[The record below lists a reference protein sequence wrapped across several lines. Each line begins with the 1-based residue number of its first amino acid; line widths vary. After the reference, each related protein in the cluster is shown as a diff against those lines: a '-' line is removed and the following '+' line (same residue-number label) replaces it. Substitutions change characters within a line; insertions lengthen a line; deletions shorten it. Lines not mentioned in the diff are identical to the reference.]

1 MAPRD
6 VTGFLGH
13 FSLSNAVSAA
23 RRTLRR
29 FRADK
34 AGVVGILFGLTLIPM
49 LGFVGGAID
58 FANAYQLRS
67 KLQNAVDA
75 ATLAAGREI
84 DLGASQSDAQTVA
97 NRVLQSNLGEGF
109 PLGVSANFSFNGKV
123 VTADASLNVDT
134 YILGVVGVKHFPI
147 AVTSTVNISGGTMEV
162 ALVLDNSGSMSG
174 RRLRDLKDAAKRL
187 TQILYQSDRSSDG
200 VKMAVVPFAAAVN
213 VGSGFTNASWM
224 DRTGESSIHAEN
236 FDANVTR
243 WDMFS
248 AMRGNQRWA
257 GCVEVRPA
265 PYDTSDAAP
274 VSGDSLFV
282 PMFAPDEPDG
292 AGWWSA
298 YNNSYLDDDD
308 GSCGRPPNGE
318 TDEQAQE
325 KTCKYQNERPS
336 GGQGPNY
343 MCDPQALLP
352 LTDIQGQVVSAI
364 ENMRARGMTNILEG
378 VMWGWRVLSPGE
390 PFTEG
395 RDYSISDNR
404 KFMIV
409 MTDGAN
415 THTGSNNQNMSRYS
429 AFGYAK
435 SGRLRSP
442 TSSTSSLVN
451 AMNTKTLEG
460 CNNAKASDITVFTI
474 AFNVNDRDTV
484 DMLRSCASS
493 NSRAFTIDNG
503 SALIAVFEAIA
514 NELNRLRIT
523 S

>member
-6 VTGFLGH
+6 ATS
-13 FSLSNAVSAA
+13 FSGRFSISRAVSAA

-34 AGVVGILFGLTLIPM
+34 AGVVGILFGLALVPM

-58 FANAYQLRS
+58 FANAYQHRT
-67 KLQNAVDA
+67 KLQNAIDA

-84 DLGASQSDAQTVA
+84 DLGASQAEARTVA
-97 NRVLQSNLGEGF
+97 DRVLQSNLGEGF
-109 PLGVSANFSFNGKV
+109 PAGVSANFNFDGKV

-134 YILGVVGVKHFPI
+134 YVLGVVGVNHFPV
-147 AVTSTVNISGGTMEV
+147 AVTSTVNISGGTLEV
-162 ALVLDNSGSMSG
+162 ALVLDNSGSMAGS
-174 RRLRDLKDAAKRL
+174 RLSDLKDAAKRL
-187 TQILYQSDRSSDG
+187 TEILYQSDRTSDG
-200 VKMAVVPFAAAVN
+200 VSMAVVPFAAAVN
-213 VGSGFTNASWM
+213 VGSGYANATWM

-236 FDANVTR
+236 FNTRATR
-243 WDMFS
+243 WDMFA

-265 PYDTSDAAP
+265 PHDTSDSAP
-274 VSGDSLFV
+274 VSGDTLFV
-282 PMFAPDEPDG
+282 PMFAPDEPDSSRG
-292 AGWWSA
+292 AS

-308 GSCGRPPNGE
+308 GFCGRPPRNE
-318 TDEQAQE
+318 SEEQAQE
-325 KTCKYQNERPS
+325 KTCKYNNERPR
-336 GGQGPNY
+336 GGRGPNY
-343 MCDPQALLP
+343 MCDPQALQP
-352 LTDIQGQVVSAI
+352 LTDVQSRVVGAI
-364 ENMRARGMTNILEG
+364 ESMSAQGMTNIMEG
-378 VMWGWRVLSPGE
+378 VMWGWRVLSPGA

-395 RDYSISDNR
+395 RDYSITDNR

-409 MTDGAN
+409 MSDGAN
-415 THTGSNNQNMSRYS
+415 THTGRNNQNRSRYS

-435 SGRLRSP
+435 NGRLRSP
-442 TSSTSSLVN
+442 TSSTSRLVD

-460 CNNAKASDITVFTI
+460 CTNAKASNITVFTI
-474 AFNVNDRDTV
+474 AFNVNDQDTV
-484 DMLRSCASS
+484 TMLRNCASS
-493 NSRAFTIDNG
+493 PARAFTINNG

>member
-6 VTGFLGH
+6 VTRFSER
-13 FSLSNAVSAA
+13 FSLSNAVSAT
-23 RRTLRR
+23 RRTWRR
-29 FRADK
+29 FLADK

-97 NRVLQSNLGEGF
+97 NRVLQSNLGESF
-109 PLGVSANFSFNGKV
+109 PSGVSANFNFNGKV
-123 VTADASLNVDT
+123 VTADASLNVPT
-134 YILGVVGVKHFPI
+134 YILGVVGVDNFPV

-162 ALVLDNSGSMSG
+162 ALVLDNSGSMAGS
-174 RRLRDLKDAAKRL
+174 RLRDLKDAAKRL
-187 TQILYQSDRSSDG
+187 TQILYQSDRTNDG

-213 VGSGFTNASWM
+213 VGSGYANASWM

-265 PYDTSDAAP
+265 PFDTSDAAP
-274 VSGDSLFV
+274 VSGNSLFV

-292 AGWWSA
+292 GWRSN
-298 YNNSYLDDDD
+298 YVNSYLDDDD
-308 GSCGRPPNGE
+308 GSCGRAPNNE
-318 TDEQAQE
+318 SDEQAQE

-352 LTDIQGQVVSAI
+352 LTDNQSQVVSAI
-364 ENMRARGMTNILEG
+364 ENMRAQGMTNILEG
-378 VMWGWRVLSPGE
+378 VMWGWRVLSPGA
-390 PFTEG
+390 PFSEG

-415 THTGSNNQNMSRYS
+415 THTGSNDQNMSRYS

-435 SGRLRSP
+435 NGRLRSP

-460 CNNAKASDITVFTI
+460 CNNAKAADVTVFTI
-474 AFNVNDRDTV
+474 AFNVNDQDTV
-484 DMLRSCASS
+484 DMLRSCASGS
-493 NSRAFTIDNG
+493 SRAFTIDNG